1 MTSWGKI
8 GSNLFEECDGFP
20 HGLDYCWAVLSTWVL
35 RDRLA
40 QKNVVTLAVL
50 LRRMSILCETALQAE
65 SERVPIVDEFWG
77 LDATWRGL

>member
-1 MTSWGKI
+1 MTNWGKI
-8 GSNLFEECDGFP
+8 GSILFKECEGF
-20 HGLDYCWAVLSTWVL
+20 LTDYCWAVLSTWVL

-65 SERVPIVDEFWG
+65 SERIPIVDQFWG
-77 LDATWRGL
+77 LDATWRGS